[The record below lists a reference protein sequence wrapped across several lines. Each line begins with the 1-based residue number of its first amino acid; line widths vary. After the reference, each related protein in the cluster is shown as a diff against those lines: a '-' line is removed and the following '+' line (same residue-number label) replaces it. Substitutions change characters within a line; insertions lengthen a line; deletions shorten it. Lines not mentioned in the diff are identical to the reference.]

1 MGHPDT
7 SVKGAGSVISRIG
20 LSLVFT
26 LVLTW
31 SSLMAQPPGMGSSG
45 EPGRRGGS
53 ITGSVVDSMAHAPL
67 EYANI
72 VLFDGQTGAQVD
84 GTISHK
90 DGRFEL
96 ARLPAG
102 VFDIE
107 IKFMGYHARR
117 IQDIRLAPPG
127 MAVDLGTIGL
137 RRAVIALD
145 EIEVSA
151 EKPDM
156 VFKIDKKV
164 INVDKQIAARS
175 GTAVDVLENVPS
187 ITVDIEGN
195 VSLRGSS
202 SFTVLI
208 DNRPTVLEPNE
219 VLQQIPASTIDNIE
233 IITNP
238 SAKYDP
244 DGVSGIINIITKKSK
259 QGGVSGI
266 VNLNGG
272 LDYTY
277 GGDFLVSYRRDNI
290 NAYLG
295 MDYSRR
301 ESPGTVKTENRT
313 RSDTVTSFVNS
324 AGDSRWTRRRYN
336 GKAGIEIG
344 FTPRDLLSLEGRG
357 GRTSWGRNADER
369 FEEWMEPG
377 DGHSRYGSHSE
388 SERTGDFYQGSMDL
402 QHRFDDNGHELL
414 GKAVVVRYEG
424 DEESKTELLD
434 AGSSIT
440 SGRRTYED
448 GPSTRLRF
456 DLDYTLPLNEERRF
470 EAGFQSRFDRM
481 KTTSKFSEYD
491 TSSAGYEF
499 RPEYSHT
506 TEYERD
512 IHAVYALYA
521 GALGPVGYQGGLRTE
536 YVDRRVTLVGQEAF
550 ALDRWDFF
558 PTLHMSYEYSAGHQ
572 MMASYTRRID
582 RPRSWYLEPFI
593 TWSDAYNV
601 RQGNPSLK
609 PEYVDSYELGY
620 QKHFGPSMVSLEAY
634 YRLTHNK
641 VERVQSVY
649 EENVILHTVENV
661 GKDYT
666 FGAEV
671 MLNLGVARWWNV
683 NLMGNLYDYRIEG
696 RLYGSDFAEESFNWR
711 VRANNT
717 FRLTG
722 STRLQ
727 INGFYNSP
735 TASAQ
740 GEREGFSST
749 DMALRQDFMNRT
761 LSLAVQVRDVF
772 RTGKFEFTSEGP
784 DFYSHRE
791 FKRKAPSVSLTLT
804 YSFNNYKQKQEE
816 PEDRD
821 MFGGE
826 EEF

>member
-1 MGHPDT
+1 
-7 SVKGAGSVISRIG
+7 VRSRIV
-20 LSLVFT
+20 L
-26 LVLTW
+26 LVLSILALAY
-31 SSLMAQPPGMGSSG
+31 SSLAAQPPGRGGRGSSDR
-45 EPGRRGGS
+45 PGGS
-53 ITGSVVDSMAHAPL
+53 IKGSVVDSVAQVPL

-72 VLFDGQTGAQVD
+72 ILFDRQSGSQVD

-90 DGRFEL
+90 DGHFEL
-96 ARLPAG
+96 APLRPG
-102 VFDIE
+102 IFDLE
-107 IKFMGYHARR
+107 IKFMGFHARR
-117 IQDIRLAPPG
+117 IEDVRLMPPD
-127 MAVDLGTIGL
+127 MAVDLGTIAL

-145 EIEVSA
+145 EVEVSA

-164 INVDKQIAARS
+164 INVDKQITARA

-259 QGGVSGI
+259 QGGMSGI
-266 VNLNGG
+266 VNLKGG
-272 LDYTY
+272 LDYNY
-277 GGDFLVSYRRDNI
+277 GGDFLVSYRRENV
-290 NAYLG
+290 NTYLG
-295 MDYSRR
+295 MDYNRR
-301 ESPGTVKTENRT
+301 ESPGTVESESRT
-313 RSDTVTSFVNS
+313 YRDTDTSFVN
-324 AGDSRWTRRRYN
+324 AGGDSRWEWTRYS
-336 GKAGIEIG
+336 GKAGVEIG
-344 FTPRDLLSLEGRG
+344 LTPRDLLSLEARG
-357 GRTSWGRNADER
+357 GSRLWDRNADEK
-369 FEEWMEPG
+369 FDEWTVPG
-377 DGHSRYGSHSE
+377 NEHSRYGSRSE

-402 QHRFDDNGHELL
+402 QHRFDDEGHEVL
-414 GKAVVVRYEG
+414 GKAVIIRHDG
-424 DEESKTELLD
+424 DEQSETELLD
-434 AGSSIT
+434 MDEHIT
-440 SGRRTYED
+440 SGRRSAED

-456 DLDYTLPLNEERRF
+456 DLDYTLPLNGEKRF
-470 EAGFQSRFDRM
+470 EAGYQSRLDRM
-481 KTTSKFSEYD
+481 ENTSELYEYD
-491 TSSAGYEF
+491 TLSERYEF
-499 RPEYSHT
+499 RPEFSHT

-521 GALGPVGYQGGLRTE
+521 GALGRLGYQGGLRTE
-536 YVDRRVTLVGQEAF
+536 YVDRLVTLVGEGETF
-550 ALDRWDFF
+550 TIDRWDFF
-558 PTLHMSYEYSAGHQ
+558 PTLHMSYEYSEGHQ
-572 MMASYTRRID
+572 VMASYTRRID
-582 RPRSWYLEPFI
+582 RPRSWYLEPFV

-601 RQGNPSLK
+601 RQGNPALE
-609 PEYVDSYELGY
+609 PEYIDSYELGY
-620 QKHFGPSMVSLEAY
+620 QKDFGPSMVSLEAY

-649 EENVILHTVENV
+649 QDNVMLHTVENV

-666 FGAEV
+666 FGTEV
-671 MLNLGVARWWNV
+671 MLNLGVVTWWNI
-683 NLMGNLYDYRIEG
+683 NLMGNLYDYRVEG
-696 RLYGSDFAEESFNWR
+696 TLYERDFSEESFNWR

-717 FRLTG
+717 FRLTRA
-722 STRLQ
+722 TRFQ

-735 TASAQ
+735 TVSAQ
-740 GEREGFSST
+740 GEREGFYSA
-749 DMALRQDFMNRT
+749 DVAVRQDLMDRT
-761 LSLAVQVRDVF
+761 LSLALQVRDVL

-791 FKRKAPSVSLTLT
+791 FTRKSPSVTLTLT
-804 YSFNNYKQKQEE
+804 YNFNNYKPEREE

-821 MFGGE
+821 LFGGE